1 MVAQVP
7 ARFGSRGSDRA
18 VSSHVLAEMSQTVD
32 DVIVI
37 GRGRLIA
44 HAPLEELTGSSTGAI
59 RVRTPDA
66 DRLEA
71 LLRAAG
77 KTPQRIEPQLLLV
90 TDATSPEIGELSARE
105 NIVLHE
111 LASEAL
117 SLEDV
122 FLKMTASAELAPR
135 GPEAS

>member
-1 MVAQVP
+1 M
-7 ARFGSRGSDRA
+7 
-18 VSSHVLAEMSQTVD
+18 
-32 DVIVI
+32 IVI
-37 GRGRLIA
+37 GKGRLSA
-44 HAPLEELTGSSTGAI
+44 HGLLEELTGRSTGGAV
-59 RVRTPDA
+59 RVRTPNA

-77 KTPQRIEPQLLLV
+77 KSPQRVEPGLLLV

-111 LASEAL
+111 LVGEVV

-122 FLKMTASAELAPR
+122 FLQMTASAELAPR
-135 GPEAS
+135 GREAS